1 MGQRRMMTSKPR
13 HRRSMTALVA
23 ALILSSSGAGAED
36 LTEAFRKA
44 CEASLEY
51 SPLEQRL
58 QPPEGSPLAPYARF
72 CHALVREPV
81 LKFLGRMQ
89 GYACTLVLAETED
102 GLAPRPVEEASPD
115 DVGEEAAQEH
125 GEPEPMTPEQIE
137 ANRTAFDALFGA
149 PVRERIEGQVRD
161 ELIRAFPGYGG
172 QFVDVYL
179 LVNGAGH
186 VTVEYDR
193 QSLLARARRVE
204 TPAEVMRVLSM
215 KAGMMF
221 GGCDALELHR
231 GNRGFLVTGVS
242 YHPGGCA
249 PIQKL
254 HLRITS
260 DASVTEFFREE
271 GMEAV
276 CLDPPAQR

>member
-13 HRRSMTALVA
+13 HRRSMAVLAA
-23 ALILSSSGAGAED
+23 ALILYSTAAWAED

-44 CEASLEY
+44 CQASLEY
-51 SPLEQRL
+51 SPLEQHL

-81 LKFLGRMQ
+81 LKFLGRVQ

-115 DVGEEAAQEH
+115 DAGAEAAQER
-125 GEPEPMTPEQIE
+125 GDPAPMTPEQID
-137 ANRTAFDALFGA
+137 ANRAAFDALFGT
-149 PVRERIEGQVRD
+149 PVRERIEGHVRD

-179 LVNGAGH
+179 LLDASGQVR
-186 VTVEYDR
+186 VEYDR
-193 QSLLARARRVE
+193 QSLLARVRRID
-204 TPAEVMRVLSM
+204 TPAEAMRVLSM
-215 KAGMMF
+215 KAGVMF

-231 GNRGFLVTGVS
+231 GNRSFLVTGVS

-260 DASVTEFFREE
+260 DASVTEVFREE

-276 CLDPPAQR
+276 CLDPSAQR